1 MKKLLLVLASICVV
15 FLACIYL
22 FIPSNITFSKVY
34 ILNTKISIANRLL
47 LNENYWRKWWPSH
60 TSDKKPVQ
68 DKNDF
73 VYNNYNYS
81 LDKKMMNT
89 GEIIIS
95 GNKISLKS
103 ILNIISVTNDS
114 VAVNWT
120 SEMPTS
126 FNPFKRIKNYI
137 YARQI
142 KNSMTGILES
152 FQAFL
157 KKTENIYG
165 LSIGQIQVKD
175 TILISA
181 KFSTQQY
188 PSTQEIYA
196 AVNNLKQYIVEAGA
210 GETNSPMLNITHDST
225 NYRTM
230 IAIPISKEIPAKN
243 DYEIKRMIPGKILV
257 TEVKG
262 GQSQTDEAMRQLT
275 FFLNDNNISS
285 PAKPFESL
293 VTNRSLELDTSKWVT
308 KIYYPIF

>member
-1 MKKLLLVLASICVV
+1 MKKLLLVLASIFVV

-34 ILNTKISIANRLL
+34 ILNTKVSIANRLL
-47 LNENYWRKWWPSH
+47 LNKNYWHNWWPSD
-60 TSDKKPVQ
+60 TSGKKPVQ

-89 GEIIIS
+89 GEITIS
-95 GNKISLKS
+95 GTKISLKS

-120 SEMPTS
+120 SEMPAS
-126 FNPFKRIKNYI
+126 SDPFKRIKNYI

-181 KFSTQQY
+181 KFLTQQY
-188 PSTQEIYA
+188 PSTPDIYA
-196 AVNNLKQYIVEAGA
+196 TINNLKQYIAEAGA
-210 GETNSPMLNITHDST
+210 GETNSPMLNIIHDST

-243 DYEIKRMIPGKILV
+243 DYEIKRMVPGKILV

-275 FFLNDNNISS
+275 NFLNDNNISS

-293 VTNRSLELDTSKWVT
+293 VTNRSLEPDTSKWIT